1 MKKLIFLVTLALA
14 FPALADLLPMPSA
27 ANIPLHRIG
36 IEVLFETV
44 AVAVGGGL
52 VTRLVL
58 KRGWKLDRKVRGKER
73 KKLED
78 QLAQVLPD
86 VRAAYEA
93 SSQRTSSAVKEM
105 LEGDADLRE
114 KLKGVPVEWVDK
126 VCNEGKDEYRFRELR
141 MPTWCSNEDR
151 KNLYAADRFRR
162 KWRGTPMCS
171 LREIDDWSE
180 LPLVLLMLII
190 VGMAY
195 VAYPLPLQESY
206 WRRSGWKRIAI
217 GLVTIVVLGGAGLS
231 LFSTSV
237 RSFLLN
243 PKYIVS
249 AFMLW
254 TAFIAYRAVVLYM
267 TEKKRKITEKK
278 FAALMS
284 GQTGNGQ

>member
-1 MKKLIFLVTLALA
+1 MKKLIFLTVCALA

-73 KKLED
+73 KKLEE

-86 VRAAYEA
+86 VRAAYEV

-126 VCNEGKDEYRFRELR
+126 VCNEGNKKGLRRER
-141 MPTWCSNEDR
+141 RKPTWCSDEDMQAF
-151 KNLYAADRFRR
+151 YAAARFRR
-162 KWRGTPMCS
+162 NWFG
-171 LREIDDWSE
+171 
-180 LPLVLLMLII
+180 
-190 VGMAY
+190 
-195 VAYPLPLQESY
+195 
-206 WRRSGWKRIAI
+206 RRP
-217 GLVTIVVLGGAGLS
+217 GGCAS
-231 LFSTSV
+231 CIV
-237 RSFLLN
+237 RSVV
-243 PKYIVS
+243 IV
-249 AFMLW
+249 
-254 TAFIAYRAVVLYM
+254 AVVYL
-267 TEKKRKITEKK
+267 I
-278 FAALMS
+278 FLALKAFCR
-284 GQTGNGQ
+284 